1 MKPFVFQQF
10 EILQHK
16 NVFRVG
22 TDGVILGALVN
33 IGTSKTVLEVG
44 TGTGLISLMLAQRNL
59 QADILALDINEDAAA
74 LASQNFSKAP
84 FSDRLKVIQCNYK
97 NFTSED
103 LFDFIISNPPYFEKS
118 NSNKDKIARQTVEL
132 NFEELISKSSELLN
146 DDGVFAVIIPYEA
159 GASFIKICKKYQ
171 LYLRRQVN
179 VIGIISSSPKRLVL
193 EFHRRQSSVLEEN
206 FVIEKS
212 PRQYSDQYLEL
223 TKEFHVFNKK

>member
-103 LFDFIISNPPYFEKS
+103 LFDFIISNPPYFEES

-179 VIGIISSSPKRLVL
+179 VIGIKNSSPKRLVL
-193 EFHRRQSSVLEEN
+193 EFHRIESSVLEEN

-223 TKEFHVFNKK
+223 TIEFHVFNKK